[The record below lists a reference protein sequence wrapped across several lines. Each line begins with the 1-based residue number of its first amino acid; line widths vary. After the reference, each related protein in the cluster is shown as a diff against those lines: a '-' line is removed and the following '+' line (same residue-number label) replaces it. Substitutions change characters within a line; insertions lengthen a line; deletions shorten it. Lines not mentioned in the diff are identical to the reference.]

1 MYLRIG
7 FALFL
12 ALLFMPFLVTGADP
26 NPGPEDLFAKALNQ
40 QDMWRKNAAPIKVR
54 AEVTLYP
61 EQGAAI
67 TGAYQLD
74 WISVS
79 QWREELRFANY
90 VRGRIGMVG
99 GYLQKSDTDYMPYFV
114 FQFDSLVNLT
124 DILTLSS
131 KQSFGKT
138 RLKEKDEP
146 RQNCVE
152 IKEEIGVAENLC
164 FDASTGS
171 LMSVDYLPHANHH
184 APFVS
189 RIEYSDFRP
198 YQGKLFP
205 FEIKAVHAGQPF
217 VTLKILDIGVPPDEK
232 SPIYSSRPDWTFW
245 SRCDGMEIELK
256 WKTDLIYPVDTGVH
270 QEGGT
275 VYFYVIVEPDGT
287 LSHVRLIR
295 GATERLNQV
304 AGVAVRDWVY
314 TPSKCDGKPVRRE
327 MSIGMEFWPRG

>member
-1 MYLRIG
+1 MYLRVG
-7 FALFL
+7 FPLFFAL
-12 ALLFMPFLVTGADP
+12 LLMPFLVTGANP
-26 NPGPEDLFAKALNQ
+26 GPGPEDLFAKALNQ

-61 EQGAAI
+61 EQGSAI

-74 WISVS
+74 WISAS

-90 VRGRIGMVG
+90 VRGRIGVPG
-99 GYLQKSDTDYMPYFV
+99 GYLQKSDTDYTPFFV
-114 FQFDSLVNLT
+114 FEFDSLVNLT
-124 DILTLSS
+124 GTLTLRS

-138 RLKEKDEP
+138 RLKEKDGP

-152 IKEEIGVAENLC
+152 IKQEIAVTENLC

-171 LMSVDYLPHANHH
+171 LMSVDYPPHANYH
-184 APFVS
+184 APYVS

-205 FEIKAVHAGQPF
+205 FEMRALHAGQPF
-217 VTLKILDIGVPPDEK
+217 VTLKILDIGSPPDEK
-232 SPIYSSRPDWTFW
+232 SPIYSWRPDWTFW
-245 SRCDGMEIELK
+245 SRCESMEVELK
-256 WKTDLIYPVDTGVH
+256 RTTDPIYPVDTGVH

-287 LSHVRLIR
+287 VSHVRLIK
-295 GATERLNQV
+295 GATERLNQA
-304 AGVAVRDWVY
+304 AGVAVRDWIY
-314 TPSKCDGKPVRRE
+314 TPSMCAGKPVRRE
-327 MSIGMEFWPRG
+327 MEITVFFWPRG

>member
-1 MYLRIG
+1 MYLRAG
-7 FALFL
+7 L
-12 ALLFMPFLVTGADP
+12 ALLFCLLFRPFLATSADP
-26 NPGPEDLFAKALNQ
+26 GPGPEDLFAKALSQ

-54 AEVTLYP
+54 ADVTLYP
-61 EQGAAI
+61 EQGSTI

-74 WISVS
+74 WISAS

-90 VRGRIGMVG
+90 VRSRIGVPG
-99 GYLQKSDTDYMPYFV
+99 GYLQKSDTDYIPFFV
-114 FQFDSLVNLT
+114 FEFDSLTYLT
-124 DILTLSS
+124 DVLTLRS

-138 RLKEKDEP
+138 RPKEKDGM
-146 RQNCVE
+146 RQNCVD
-152 IKEEIGVAENLC
+152 IKREASVTRNLC

-171 LMSVDYLPHANHH
+171 LVSADYLAYDRYH
-184 APFVS
+184 APYIS

-205 FEIKAVHAGQPF
+205 YEMRALHAGQPF
-217 VTLKILDIGVPPDEK
+217 VSVRILEIGNPPDQN
-232 SPIYSSRPDWTFW
+232 SPIYNSRPDWTFW
-245 SRCDGMEIELK
+245 SRCESTEVELK
-256 WKTDLIYPVDTGVH
+256 RKTDPIYPVDTGVH

-287 LSHVRLIR
+287 VSHVRLIK

-314 TPSKCDGKPVRRE
+314 TPPKCDGKPVRVE
-327 MSIGMEFWPRG
+327 MSIGVEFWPRG